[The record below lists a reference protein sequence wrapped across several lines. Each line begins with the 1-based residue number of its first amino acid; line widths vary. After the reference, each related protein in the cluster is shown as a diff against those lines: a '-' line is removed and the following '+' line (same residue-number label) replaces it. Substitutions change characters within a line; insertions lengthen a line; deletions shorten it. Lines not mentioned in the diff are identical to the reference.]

1 MNEQE
6 NTLQDIKL
14 ELKEVKT
21 LLEELPKTIDLK
33 LKVYDEKLAVANH
46 RIKDLEDTNK
56 WMWRAIAGAIIAGV
70 IAMYFK

>member
-6 NTLQDIKL
+6 NALQEIKL

-33 LKVYDEKLAVANH
+33 LKVYDEKITVANH
-46 RIKDLEDTNK
+46 RIADLEEQNK
-56 WMWRAIAGAIIAGV
+56 WLWRTVVGAIIACIV
-70 IAMYFK
+70 AMYLK

>member
-6 NTLQDIKL
+6 NALQEIKL
-14 ELKEVKT
+14 ELKKVKT

-33 LKVYDEKLAVANH
+33 LKVYDEKFDVANH
-46 RIKDLEDTNK
+46 RIKDLEDTNR
-56 WMWRAIAGAIIAGV
+56 WMWRAIAGAIIGCV

>member
-6 NTLQDIKL
+6 NALQEIKL

-21 LLEELPKTIDLK
+21 LLEELPKNIDLK
-33 LKVYDEKLAVANH
+33 LKVYDEKIAVANH
-46 RIKDLEDTNK
+46 RIQDLEEINR